1 LAVQFNG
8 KMRWTLQISAD
19 ATQDQAI
26 LAIKE
31 NEKLKN
37 YYTWEPKKII
47 FVPWKIINIIL

>member
-26 LAIKE
+26 QAIKE